1 MIDPTLDVPLGVSL
15 LNHIPHLKALPLLWK
30 TRCHKFNVLLLTF
43 LSYAS
48 YHLARKPTSV
58 VKNVLH
64 YRNCSTA
71 NQKSDANHL
80 DENWCHWA
88 PFDGENA
95 DTLLGALDSSFLF
108 AYAFGMYLMGPLAE
122 RLNLRW
128 FLSFGMISSGLF
140 GALFGVAYF
149 ADIHSLTY
157 FIIIQVLAGLCQS
170 TGWPAC
176 VAVVGNWFGKSKRG
190 LIMGVWRSHH
200 SVGNIFGTL
209 LAALFVE
216 WNWGLS
222 FVVPSALI
230 TGLGILMF
238 LFLVNDPRAVG
249 CPSPDHCGTNDP
261 KKDEPSLEL
270 SEKRATSPDN
280 NTLTDFPSP
289 EETEVAISFK
299 RALAIPGVVEYSLCL
314 FFTKFI
320 NYTFLY
326 WLPRFIQE
334 TRLDMGAK
342 SSADLSTL
350 FDIGGIVGG
359 ILAGLI
365 SDVTSASAI
374 TCAAAFLLSFPMLFI
389 YQSFA
394 SASVTINVVL
404 LFITGLLV
412 NGPYALITTAVS
424 ADLGTHPDFRGSAR
438 ALATVTAIIDATGS
452 IGAALGP
459 LMAGPL
465 SRLGWEYVFYA
476 MMAANTLGLLMLTRL
491 VIKEAKKMRN
501 ATDKRS
507 VGDST
512 GQTVM

>member
-1 MIDPTLDVPLGVSL
+1 MLDSTLDVPLGVGF
-15 LNHIPHLKALPLLWK
+15 LNRIPYLNALPLHWK
-30 TRCHKFNVLLLTF
+30 THCHKFNVLLLTF

-64 YRNCSTA
+64 YKNCSTA
-71 NQKSDANHL
+71 VYQNRDANPL
-80 DENWCHWA
+80 DDNWCHWP
-88 PFDGENA
+88 PFDGANA

-108 AYAFGMYLMGPLAE
+108 AYAIGMYFMGPLAE

-140 GALFGVAYF
+140 GALFGVAYY

-157 FIIIQVLAGLCQS
+157 FIVIQILAGLCQS
-170 TGWPAC
+170 TGWPGC
-176 VAVVGNWFGKSKRG
+176 VAALGNWFGKSKRG

-209 LAALFVE
+209 LAAVFVE
-216 WNWGLS
+216 RNWGLS

-230 TGLGILMF
+230 AGLGILTF
-238 LFLVNDPRAVG
+238 LLLVSDPRAVG
-249 CPSPDHCGTNDP
+249 CPSPDHCSDNSP
-261 KKDEPSLEL
+261 KKNKQALEL
-270 SEKRATSPDN
+270 LEKARSPDN
-280 NTLTDFPSP
+280 DVLPDLSLPG
-289 EETEVAISFK
+289 EKEVAISFK
-299 RALAIPGVVEYSLCL
+299 RALAIPGVAEYSMCL

-334 TRLDMGAK
+334 TRLDLGAK

-350 FDIGGIVGG
+350 FDIGGIFGG
-359 ILAGLI
+359 ILAGFI

-374 TCAAAFLLSFPMLFI
+374 TCAAAFLLSFPMLFM

-404 LFITGLLV
+404 LFIVGLLV
-412 NGPYALITTAVS
+412 NSPYALITTAVS

-452 IGAALGP
+452 VGAALGP
-459 LMAGPL
+459 LTAGPL
-465 SRLGWEYVFYA
+465 STLGWEYVFYA
-476 MMAANTLGLLMLTRL
+476 LMAANALGLLMLTRL
-491 VIKEAKKMRN
+491 VIKEARKYMVQRTARAPAN
-501 ATDKRS
+501 ELNEL
-507 VGDST
+507 
-512 GQTVM
+512 